1 MKWSAHDHHE
11 SASCSLRV
19 RGARSSS
26 SSIAAII
33 SRASARPRLSVISI
47 SVRFT
52 GAALHKAPLRRAH
65 GCGETVGAAAYGAD
79 MSVVRFATFDT
90 AVGCCAVAWGEGGI
104 VGTWLP
110 GSTPASTLRAVMR
123 RHPDAEEATPP
134 PPVAEAIEGMAGLL
148 SGDDV
153 DLRGVALDMSGVPE
167 FQQDVYAV
175 ARSLPR
181 GVTMTYGEIAAK
193 VGAPG
198 AAQAVGQAMGHN
210 PFPIVVPCHRVVAA
224 GGANGG
230 FSAPGGVDTKLRLLA
245 IEGATLF

>member
-1 MKWSAHDHHE
+1 MSA
-11 SASCSLRV
+11 
-19 RGARSSS
+19 
-26 SSIAAII
+26 
-33 SRASARPRLSVISI
+33 
-47 SVRFT
+47 
-52 GAALHKAPLRRAH
+52 
-65 GCGETVGAAAYGAD
+65 
-79 MSVVRFATFDT
+79 VRFATFDT

-110 GSTPASTLRAVMR
+110 GSTPASTHRAVMR

-134 PPVAEAIEGMAGLL
+134 PPVSEAIEGMARLL
-148 SGDDV
+148 AGDDV
-153 DLRGVALDMSGVPE
+153 DLRDVALDMSGVPE
-167 FQQDVYAV
+167 FQQEVYAV

-198 AAQAVGQAMGHN
+198 AAQAVGQAMG
-210 PFPIVVPCHRVVAA
+210 VVAA

>member
-1 MKWSAHDHHE
+1 
-11 SASCSLRV
+11 L
-19 RGARSSS
+19 
-26 SSIAAII
+26 
-33 SRASARPRLSVISI
+33 
-47 SVRFT
+47 
-52 GAALHKAPLRRAH
+52 
-65 GCGETVGAAAYGAD
+65 GETVGVAAYGAV
-79 MSVVRFATFDT
+79 MGVVCFTGFDT
-90 AVGCCAVAWGEGGI
+90 AVGWCAVAWGAGGV

-110 GSTPASTLRAVMR
+110 GATPAATRRAVLR

-134 PPVAEAIEGMAGLL
+134 LEVVDAIDGMTRLLAGEE
-148 SGDDV
+148 V
-153 DLRGVALDMSGVPE
+153 DLRDVALDMTGVPE
-167 FQQDVYAV
+167 FQREVYAV
-175 ARSLPR
+175 ARGLPR
-181 GVTMTYGEIAAK
+181 GVTMTYGEIAAR